1 VNGVENGWAAD
12 VEVAGG
18 GSEELART
26 ELREKVRAEV
36 RLAERRLRR

>member
-12 VEVAGG
+12 VGVAGG
-18 GSEELART
+18 GWEEPART